1 VLLLPVTR
9 FGAGAE
15 AAQCQ
20 CRLGTCSMPRW
31 HRAFGGRPRQ
41 YLGLRYLRVRACGFA
56 VHHHSPDAAN
66 YVIYARLQR
75 AICHRGHTELFEL
88 S

>member
-1 VLLLPVTR
+1 VPHPTQR
-9 FGAGAE
+9 HANA
-15 AAQCQ
+15 
-20 CRLGTCSMPRW
+20 LGTD
-31 HRAFGGRPRQ
+31 RAFGGRPRQ